1 MGNKVLFELDVPEV
15 KIRRFWHMNPVTKVF
30 KSKKKYNRK
39 KNKKEIKEEQFDE
52 FLLMED

>member
-15 KIRRFWHMNPVTKVF
+15 KIRQFWYMNPVTKIF

-39 KNKKEIKEEQFDE
+39 NKRKVIEKEQFE
-52 FLLMED
+52 NFY